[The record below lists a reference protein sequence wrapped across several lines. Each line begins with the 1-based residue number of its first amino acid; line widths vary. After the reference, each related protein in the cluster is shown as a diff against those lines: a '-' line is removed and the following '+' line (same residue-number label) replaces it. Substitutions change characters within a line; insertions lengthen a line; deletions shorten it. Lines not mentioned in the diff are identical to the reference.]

1 MASPASRIAFRIVL
15 TILLLLLLFYM
26 GRPLYWKISATIHDI
41 RHNKQTVREGLSQI
55 VMEAQRS
62 VGWYH
67 DESDSGIRATT
78 RKLLSNQVN
87 SRVFG

>member
-1 MASPASRIAFRIVL
+1 
-15 TILLLLLLFYM
+15 M

-62 VGWYH
+62 VGWYS
-67 DESDSGIRATT
+67 DEFDSGVRATT
-78 RKLLSNQVN
+78 RKLLLDQVRRQDL
-87 SRVFG
+87 SLPFLG